1 MQRRKFI
8 IKTILGIPTLMLVSL
23 NSSCT
28 DDDISPISSDKKIV
42 IIGSGISGLGAAKY
56 FKDRNIDV
64 IVIEAQDRVGGRL
77 RTNRSLSVPFDEGAS
92 WIHGSQGNPI
102 TELATLSGAD
112 TFLTDDDNV
121 AVFDIDG
128 TEYTD
133 DVLTT
138 EEDEFDDLVGSIN
151 GEVNT
156 SFMDAFN
163 AQYPQYQ
170 NNRLWK
176 YMLSAFLEFDTGGD
190 IARLSSL
197 DFYDDEAFK
206 GEDLIVTNGYD
217 KIAEFLATGI
227 DVRLNTKVQGIDY
240 ANEKVQIST
249 NQDYFEAD
257 FVLLTVP
264 LGVLKNN
271 IISFTPALPNQI
283 QESIDNLEMGSIN
296 KFLCV

>member
-133 DVLTT
+133 NVLTT

-151 GEVNT
+151 LIFPTPVT
-156 SFMDAFN
+156 RSPAPIDFI
-163 AQYPQYQ
+163 
-170 NNRLWK
+170 NNP
-176 YMLSAFLEFDTGGD
+176 F
-190 IARLSSL
+190 
-197 DFYDDEAFK
+197 
-206 GEDLIVTNGYD
+206 
-217 KIAEFLATGI
+217 
-227 DVRLNTKVQGIDY
+227 
-240 ANEKVQIST
+240 
-249 NQDYFEAD
+249 
-257 FVLLTVP
+257 
-264 LGVLKNN
+264 
-271 IISFTPALPNQI
+271 
-283 QESIDNLEMGSIN
+283 
-296 KFLCV
+296 